1 MPRQLLAT
9 LSIVLAALLL
19 TACGSDRA
27 PSGGTRA
34 AYAPRTT
41 SVAERTT
48 LPRLHEAVGTVRAR
62 TDVNVEAQITG
73 RVLEVLVRPG
83 DRVAPGDTLVVLDG
97 RASQARLDQARQARQ
112 SAGSMIAHA
121 RDGLAS
127 AKASFAKAEATYRR
141 MKQLGEQ
148 RVVTVEEVEQ
158 AESAYLQARAALG
171 QAEEG
176 VATALARSREAD
188 EVVQEAEIG
197 LDHTTIVASEDGEVA
212 RRLVEPGD
220 LAFPGKGLLV
230 LQTGE
235 SLRLEAMVREGL
247 IGRVRVG
254 DTVRVAVS
262 ALGEDEMLEAVV
274 DEMEPL
280 ADPVTRSFLVKARL
294 PEAPGLYPGM
304 FGRLF
309 VPLGQREAVLV
320 PEAAVTRVGQLE
332 TVMVREGETWQPV
345 HVRTGD
351 RVGDQGGDRPG
362 GLVEVLSGLSGGETL
377 GIGAAD
383 PAGEAAGEAGGKAG
397 GDD

>member
-1 MPRQLLAT
+1 MNGRIAIIVFLVQAMLLVA
-9 LSIVLAALLL
+9 
-19 TACGSDRA
+19 ACGSDPVA
-27 PSGGTRA
+27 PAGGRA
-34 AYAPRTT
+34 AYVPRTT
-41 SVAERTT
+41 AVAERTV

-62 TDVNVEAQITG
+62 TDVNVEAQVTG

-83 DRVAPGDTLVVLDG
+83 DKVASGDRLVVLDG

-127 AKASFAKAEATYRR
+127 AKAAFAKAEATYKR

-148 RVVTVEEVEQ
+148 RVVTPEEVEQ

-176 VATALARSREAD
+176 VAVALSRGREAD

-197 LDHTTIVASEDGEVA
+197 LDHTTIVANESGEVA
-212 RRLVEPGD
+212 RRLAEPGD

-262 ALGEDEMLEAVV
+262 ALGQGETLEAVV

-280 ADPVTRSFLVKARL
+280 ADPATRSFLVKARL
-294 PEAPGLYPGM
+294 PEVPGLYPGM

-332 TVMVREGETWQPV
+332 TVMVRQGDAWRAV
-345 HVRTGD
+345 HVRTGS
-351 RVGDQGGDRPG
+351 RAGDR
-362 GLVEVLSGLSGGETL
+362 VEVLSGLSGGETL
-377 GIGAAD
+377 GVGMA
-383 PAGEAAGEAGGKAG
+383 EFTVAGEAG
-397 GDD
+397 

>member
-1 MPRQLLAT
+1 MPIKQLAIP
-9 LSIVLAALLL
+9 SIVLAALLL
-19 TACGSDRA
+19 AACGSDPVAPAGIRA
-27 PSGGTRA
+27 SYVPRA
-34 AYAPRTT
+34 TA
-41 SVAERTT
+41 VAERTT

-62 TDVNVEAQITG
+62 TDVNVEAQVTG

-83 DRVAPGDTLVVLDG
+83 DRVAPGDRLVVLDG

-112 SAGSMIAHA
+112 SAASMIAHA

-127 AKASFAKAEATYRR
+127 AKAAFTQTEAAYRR
-141 MKQLGEQ
+141 MRQLGEQ
-148 RVVTVEEVEQ
+148 RVVTAEEVER
-158 AESAYLQARAALG
+158 AEAAYLQARAALG

-176 VATALARSREAD
+176 VAAALARAREAD
-188 EVVQEAEIG
+188 EVIQEAEIG
-197 LDHTTIVASEDGEVA
+197 LDHTTIVAGEAGEVA
-212 RRLVEPGD
+212 RRLAEPGD

-262 ALGEDEMLEAVV
+262 ALGEGDTLEGVV

-309 VPLGQREAVLV
+309 VPLGERDAVLV
-320 PEAAVTRVGQLE
+320 PRAAVTRVGQLE
-332 TVMVREGETWQPV
+332 TVMVREGDSWQPV

-351 RVGDQGGDRPG
+351 RVSGRPG
-362 GLVEVLSGLSGGETL
+362 DLVEVLSGLSGGETL
-377 GIGAAD
+377 GVGMAEPAD
-383 PAGEAAGEAGGKAG
+383 RTGGEG
-397 GDD
+397 